1 MAKRKRRRSRR
12 RGNPEYSDAVYE
24 LVNEFIDALATTANL
39 GEKIARKIDIKAGRT
54 RIGAQIEQIAEKLQ
68 DAGHGLEDELGD

>member
-1 MAKRKRRRSRR
+1 MAKRRRRSRR
-12 RGNPEYSDAVYE
+12 RSNPEYSDAVYE

-39 GEKIARKIDIKAGRT
+39 GEKIARKIDIKTGRT
-54 RIGAQIEQIAEKLQ
+54 RVGAMIEQIAEKIQ

>member
-1 MAKRKRRRSRR
+1 MARRRRRRSR

-54 RIGAQIEQIAEKLQ
+54 RIGAEIEKIAEKLQ
-68 DAGHGLEDELGD
+68 DLGHGLEDGLGD